1 MTPEGAVTR
10 TADGLSTATSRR
22 RPRRAAACDRA
33 TVIPLHR
40 VAAPLVA
47 LLAVGALA
55 GCSQEAADA
64 PVVGSAPAGAVTAT
78 PTTPAASLAGAT
90 PTPVTT
96 RSLPLPEQTELSR
109 TFTVDGASA
118 FAAYFTQV
126 LNYANGTGDPALLLS
141 ISDAGC
147 SGCRYQADVIDEY
160 RARGYSS
167 TGFEIQFTGTRVD
180 SWDAAKGEIGLTV
193 STTKTAFETTDLHG
207 RVVGSAPSV
216 PNGEFWLDLNWSDG
230 RWIVWEVE

>member
-55 GCSQEAADA
+55 GCSKETADA
-64 PVVGSAPAGAVTAT
+64 PAAGSVPAGAITATAT
-78 PTTPAASLAGAT
+78 PTTPAASPAGAT

-118 FAAYFTQV
+118 FA
-126 LNYANGTGDPALLLS
+126 
-141 ISDAGC
+141 
-147 SGCRYQADVIDEY
+147 R
-160 RARGYSS
+160 
-167 TGFEIQFTGTRVD
+167 
-180 SWDAAKGEIGLTV
+180 
-193 STTKTAFETTDLHG
+193 
-207 RVVGSAPSV
+207 
-216 PNGEFWLDLNWSDG
+216 
-230 RWIVWEVE
+230 